1 MLAPPA
7 GASISS
13 GGVITWTPDEMQGP
27 GTNIITNVVTD
38 NGTPSLSATNSFSVV
53 INEINVPPVLS
64 AFANTNVNELTT
76 LTLTN
81 SATDSDVPVNALT
94 YTLIEAPAGA
104 AIDTNGVITW
114 TPTEAQGPSTNTFTT
129 IVTDTNIW
137 AVNTQSFTVTNT
149 FTVVA
154 NEINMA
160 PMLTVPANTNIDE
173 LVAYSAQ
180 ATAVD
185 PDIPINTLTFAL
197 VSGPAGLTV
206 SPGGAINWTPDEM
219 QGSTTNLVV
228 IQVTDFNPWA
238 INSQHLS
245 MTNSYEIVVNEVNVA
260 PVLPPALN
268 TNVNELVTLTVTNT
282 ATDSDLPANPLTYL
296 LLASPS
302 GAAIDTN
309 GVIIWTPTEMQ
320 GPSTNTFTTV
330 VTDTNNLAVNAK
342 SLSATNSF
350 TIVINEINVA
360 PVLTLPADTNINE
373 QVAYTSLATATD
385 ADVPTNKLT
394 FALVSGPVGLTVSTN
409 GTIRW
414 TPDEAQGPSTNT
426 VLISVTDTNVL
437 AMNSKSLSVTNSYEI
452 VVNEVN
458 KAPIFG
464 TESIPYPNPTINE
477 LQPYTF
483 TLAAVDADLP
493 TNQLTYEL
501 VSGPA
506 GMTVSTNGAINWTP
520 TEAQGGEGLA
530 GHYDIQ
536 VRVVDYNPQAV
547 NATSLSNQISFAFQV
562 REVNS
567 TPVLPAITDT
577 NINELTTLTVTNT
590 ATDNDIPTNTL
601 DYILVNP
608 PVGVTIDTNGVITWT
623 PTEAQGPSTNVI
635 TTIVTDYNPDA
646 TTTQHLSATNF
657 FSVVVNEI
665 NVPPVLSSLADMN
678 INELATLTVTNMAT
692 DSDLPANTLT
702 YVLLA
707 PPSGATIDTN
717 GVITWTPTET
727 QGPSTNTFITIVTD
741 TNSPAANAQSL
752 STTNMFSVVVNEVN
766 SAPVLNVI
774 GSQTDS
780 PGQTISFTAIA
791 TDADVPT
798 NTLSFTLISAPPG
811 AAIDS
816 GSGLF
821 NWRLPASW
829 ANTTNQLQVQVTDN
843 GTPNLSDIKLFTI
856 IVNPAGHAARID
868 SKGICQQ
875 SLGFLRG
882 RKHGAGLHHHDQHQ
896 SYNVERCVH
905 QPVADDAIPVCRYQC
920 SHFPE
925 PILPGAVESVTKT
938 LGAHDRDLGNM
949 RGGTSGGCAGFCQ
962 RSRLIIKENFR

>member
-1 MLAPPA
+1 
-7 GASISS
+7 
-13 GGVITWTPDEMQGP
+13 MQGP